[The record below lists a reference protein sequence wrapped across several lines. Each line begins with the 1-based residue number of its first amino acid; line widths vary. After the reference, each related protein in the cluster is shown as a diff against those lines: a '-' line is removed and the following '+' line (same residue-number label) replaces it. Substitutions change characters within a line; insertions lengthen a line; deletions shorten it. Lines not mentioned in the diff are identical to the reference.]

1 MCITVYYSTLH
12 IHIHIHYTVHNS
24 TKWPLVSMSCYA
36 FRGCRSQFTA
46 EEFFYI
52 LFLVRF
58 LSVRLKSDQKINKT
72 KQQSCQMLDEMVYV
86 GPLQKG
92 KLLHKNL
99 KECYKYQKLKVQIW
113 SFWVPK
119 APACQRSWW
128 ENTLMSWHWFC
139 HGLGA
144 FQPTVEGIWPKSM
157 LNSEGFWAIIL
168 YLGKMSEP
176 LTTS

>member
-1 MCITVYYSTLH
+1 MARILLH
-12 IHIHIHYTVHNS
+12 S
-24 TKWPLVSMSCYA
+24 FSCTI
-36 FRGCRSQFTA
+36 FVCESKIRPKISLR
-46 EEFFYI
+46 
-52 LFLVRF
+52 
-58 LSVRLKSDQKINKT
+58 DQKINKT
-72 KQQSCQMLDEMVYV
+72 KQQSCQMLFDSSNINLDEMVYA

-92 KLLHKNL
+92 KLLHRNL

-113 SFWVPK
+113 AFWVPK